1 MVDVPRRKAVAEHTL
16 SPAGAH
22 RAARHWSITLRDPLP
37 LNVPLPHAPLVFG
50 LSRSSIYRAAADGK
64 ITLRKLG
71 RTTLVDTASML
82 AFIDGMPTLAPKKV
96 A

>member
-1 MVDVPRRKAVAEHTL
+1 M
-16 SPAGAH
+16 
-22 RAARHWSITLRDPLP
+22 RDPLP